1 MRSRIKNLKMDPLP
15 MPILIR
21 MLGSTLLIFVC
32 TGCIAD
38 IGNSLNASADP
49 VHLAPAKR
57 TESMK
62 EKEYAQK
69 IAKLSR
75 RIDQNPRDAEALYQR
90 AIAHLEL
97 NSIKESDGNW
107 AQAEEDL
114 TQVIQ
119 LDPKRAEAYYE
130 RGQIRGGP
138 EGRQDLD
145 RAIQLN
151 PNFADAYARRGV
163 ARESEDLRGALKD
176 FNQAIQLNPKNAWA
190 YLWRSSVRHRLGDRK
205 GALEDE
211 TKAVQVEPTAETFN
225 FRAGFREG
233 RGDKVGA
240 IKDWTAAIAL
250 NPEDASSYY
259 FRAHLYEET
268 KNYSAALADI
278 DQLRRIKQKTPDN
291 VYPDVAG
298 TYTWQAQIRA
308 KMGNAQPEITDYTK
322 AIQLQPTETSHYLNR
337 AASRRKVNDYAGAI
351 ADYTQVIQLEPC
363 NFWAYQSRADL
374 RAVLKEY
381 ASAIADYSQAL
392 KFVPPSRWLPSDLYL
407 QRGIAH
413 AGLKQYQSAI
423 ADYSQAIQKNPKLKA
438 AYLARATALEQLG
451 NASGAKGDRQ
461 KAASLP
467 EGQNTGEI
475 IYGSAAQ
482 C

>member
-1 MRSRIKNLKMDPLP
+1 MLTLIQIPMRV
-15 MPILIR
+15 
-21 MLGSTLLIFVC
+21 LGSALLIFVC

-38 IGNSLNASADP
+38 IGNSLNASADS
-49 VHLAPAKR
+49 VRLKPAKK

-62 EKEYAQK
+62 AKEYAQK

-75 RIDQNPRDAEALYQR
+75 RIDQNPKDAEALYQR
-90 AIAHLEL
+90 AIAYIEL
-97 NSIKESDGNW
+97 NIIKESDGNW

-145 RAIQLN
+145 RAIRLK

-163 ARESEDLRGALKD
+163 ARESEDAHGALKD
-176 FNQAIQLNPKNAWA
+176 FNQAIQLNPKNAWT
-190 YLWRSSVRHRLGDRK
+190 YLWRSSVRYRLGDRK
-205 GALEDE
+205 GAQEDE
-211 TKAVQVEPTAETFN
+211 TKAVQVDPTAKTFN
-225 FRAGFREG
+225 SRASFREG
-233 RGDKVGA
+233 RGDRAGA

-259 FRAHLYEET
+259 FRAQLYEDT

-298 TYTWQAQIRA
+298 IYTWQAQIRA

-351 ADYTQVIQLEPC
+351 ADYTQIIQLEPC
-363 NFWAYQSRADL
+363 NFWAHQGRADL
-374 RAVLKEY
+374 RAALKEY
-381 ASAIADYSQAL
+381 ASAIADYSQAI
-392 KFVPPSRWLPSDLYL
+392 KFVPHSQWLASALYL

-413 AGLKQYQSAI
+413 AELKEYASAI
-423 ADYSQAIQKNPKLKA
+423 SDYSQAIQRNPKLKA
-438 AYLARATALEQLG
+438 AYLKRATAFEQLG
-451 NASGAKGDRQ
+451 DTKEAKGDRQ

-475 IYGSAAQ
+475 IYGSSAQ
-482 C
+482 CIDSSKSSP

>member
-1 MRSRIKNLKMDPLP
+1 MPTLIQTSSRV
-15 MPILIR
+15 
-21 MLGSTLLIFVC
+21 LGSALLIFVC

-38 IGNSLNASADP
+38 IGNSLNASADSA
-49 VHLAPAKR
+49 HLKLAKT

-75 RIDQNPRDAEALYQR
+75 RINQNPKDTEALYQR
-90 AIAHLEL
+90 AIAYIEL
-97 NSIKESDGNW
+97 NSSKESDGNW

-114 TQVIQ
+114 TQVIL
-119 LDPKRAEAYYE
+119 LDPRRAEAYYE

-145 RAIQLN
+145 RAIRLK

-163 ARESEDLRGALKD
+163 ARESEDARGALKD
-176 FNQAIQLNPKNAWA
+176 FDRAIQLNPNNAWT
-190 YLWRSSVRHRLGDRK
+190 YLWRSSVRYKLGDRK

-211 TKAVQVEPTAETFN
+211 TKAVQVEPTAQTFN
-225 FRAGFREG
+225 ARASFREG

-250 NPEDASSYY
+250 NPEDAWSYY
-259 FRAHLYEET
+259 FRARAYEEAQ
-268 KNYSAALADI
+268 NYSAALADI
-278 DQLRRIKQKTPDN
+278 NQLRRIKQKNPDN

-298 TYTWQAQIRA
+298 IYTWQAQIRA
-308 KMGNAQPEITDYTK
+308 KMGNSQPEITDYTQ

-363 NFWAYQSRADL
+363 NFWAHQGRADL
-374 RAVLKEY
+374 RAALKEY
-381 ASAIADYSQAL
+381 ASAIADYTQAI
-392 KFVPPSRWLPSDLYL
+392 KFVPQSRWLASSLYL
-407 QRGIAH
+407 QRGTAH
-413 AGLKQYQSAI
+413 AEMKQYQSAI
-423 ADYSQAIQKNPKLKA
+423 TDYSQAIQKNPKLKT
-438 AYLARATALEQLG
+438 AYLARATALEQRGDAL
-451 NASGAKGDRQ
+451 GAKGDRQ

-475 IYGSAAQ
+475 IYGSSAQ
-482 C
+482 CIDSPKSLP